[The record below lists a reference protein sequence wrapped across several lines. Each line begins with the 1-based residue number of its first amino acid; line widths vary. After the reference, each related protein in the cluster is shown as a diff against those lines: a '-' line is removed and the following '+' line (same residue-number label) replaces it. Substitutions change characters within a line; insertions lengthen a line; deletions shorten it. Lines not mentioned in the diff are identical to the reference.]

1 MQAKLVH
8 GSSVYVWACERSVCV
23 CVCVC
28 GGDGGV
34 EVLCMSLCGRV
45 IYVAYVG
52 DGQSEMG

>member
-1 MQAKLVH
+1 M
-8 GSSVYVWACERSVCV
+8 